1 MQLLKEEYMAKL
13 MDFRKDEMEV
23 PPLNVEEG
31 EFNFAMTGTGE
42 EKLFGIED
50 CNESADKIEER
61 MRLIA
66 NVIRGIDKRMS
77 YNLRLFGSVIME
89 NDADESQNSIH
100 ISDSDVEQLQHI
112 LRTKSMKERMQT
124 IALRLKKM
132 TDFTINKLDLTGP

>member
-50 CNESADKIEER
+50 CNELADKIEER